1 MVRPVRLLG
10 KVQREFAKTLID
22 GADAGWIM
30 TLKEPNR
37 TNDQNARFWAM
48 LTDLSEQMP
57 MGIVETADGWK
68 HLVMHAAGFE
78 CQFMQGLDKRPF
90 PVGFRSS
97 RMTVREMRLLMDWM
111 ETFAAEQG
119 VVWTEPNPYEEAHSA
134 R

>member
-48 LTDLSEQMP
+48 LTDLSEQKP
-57 MGIVETADGWK
+57 EGVEETPAGWK
-68 HLVMHAAGFE
+68 FLVMNAAGHE
-78 CQFMQGLDKRPF
+78 CQFMMGLNKRPF
-90 PVGFRSS
+90 ATGFRSS
-97 RMTVREMRLLMDWM
+97 HLTVSEMRDLMDWM
-111 ETFAAEQG
+111 DAYGAEHG